1 MATSFFSSWALWE
14 KLCFVLACGI
24 VLTIIAGCVKLI
36 YKHFE
41 LRRHTAIAAS
51 QVEEQQMQQASS
63 VPATGAP
70 DIPFGVRAIENGI
83 EVEGVWISRSNTPV
97 SSNQGSPVSSPIG
110 DTSPTQ
116 SEPYAQN
123 TTSIPKLV
131 MPQPMSPYSGRPGSS
146 STSPSRSPN
155 RQHEK
160 SIAADRFSSLGG
172 VSPDTIKIR
181 IRPSYQPRQSS
192 HLRFSSG
199 DIFDSLTV
207 PDEKDHQQEGS
218 ALSSYAD
225 TDTYTMSIEQRKTQ
239 HTSRTSLDSD
249 RNLPYYTPQRLGHM
263 STSSSVYS
271 SSIFQSTID
280 QAPFSRHS
288 IGDMDSLASHRRSH
302 AAEIGQILPRI
313 QVSNG
318 GSGDWTSLMSSSS
331 DKEYNADDSPKQVSG
346 SSKEYFK
353 TANRSTIVSTIGNPP
368 IFQSFLD
375 SESLDAKRHTLPL
388 LNDVGRDDTAE
399 KGHPLRSTDANRQLR
414 QQDVMRKVNSGFE
427 VLRPGTLGTRKN
439 SSDSTSIRTQ
449 KPVQKSHRKTQ
460 SESTTG
466 RKSQLAE
473 DCPSLYGQLK
483 RST

>member
-1 MATSFFSSWALWE
+1 MATSFFGSWALWE

-24 VLTIIAGCVKLI
+24 VLTIFAGCVKLI

-41 LRRHTAIAAS
+41 LRKHTAIAAR
-51 QVEEQQMQQASS
+51 QIEEQQMQQTSS

-97 SSNQGSPVSSPIG
+97 SSNQGSPVSFPIG

-116 SEPYAQN
+116 SEPHAQN
-123 TTSIPKLV
+123 KTTIPKLV
-131 MPQPMSPYSGRPGSS
+131 IPQPMYPYPGRPRSI

-160 SIAADRFSSLGG
+160 GISADRFSSQGS
-172 VSPDTIKIR
+172 VSPDAIKIR

-199 DIFDSLTV
+199 DIFDSITI
-207 PDEKDHQQEGS
+207 PDEETLQQEGS
-218 ALSSYAD
+218 AMSSYAD
-225 TDTYTMSIEQRKTQ
+225 TDTYTMSIDQRVTQ
-239 HTSRTSLDSD
+239 HTSRTSLDSG
-249 RNLPYYTPQRLGHM
+249 RNLHYYAPQRRGHM

-280 QAPFSRHS
+280 QAPFTRDS
-288 IGDMDSLASHRRSH
+288 IGDLDSLASHRRSH

-318 GSGDWTSLMSSSS
+318 GSGDWTSLMSNSS
-331 DKEYNADDSPKQVSG
+331 DREYRVDDSPIQIPDSP
-346 SSKEYFK
+346 KERFR
-353 TANRSTIVSTIGNPP
+353 TQNRPTVVSTVGNPP
-368 IFQSFLD
+368 SFQSFLASD
-375 SESLDAKRHTLPL
+375 PLNVKRHSLPL
-388 LNDVGRDDTAE
+388 LNNAQNVTAE
-399 KGHPLRSTDANRQLR
+399 KGHPLQSTDANRQLR
-414 QQDVMRKVNSGFE
+414 QQEVMRKVNSGFE
-427 VLRPGTLGTRKN
+427 ILRPGTLGARKN
-439 SSDSTSIRTQ
+439 STDSTSIRTQ
-449 KPVQKSHRKTQ
+449 KSPQKSHRKTK

-466 RKSQLAE
+466 RISQSAE
-473 DCPSLYGQLK
+473 EGRGLHGQLTG
-483 RST
+483 SA